1 MLRGLNTILY
11 QFRASYV
18 KTGQMMDFNSVRYQL
33 YPLSENAKR
42 MMRFSA
48 SSSYDRITPYE
59 VSDFLFQLASENLE
73 SLRKTSEILDSQIKE
88 IDRKP
93 FHIKLYNIATN
104 PEYLFRNRSKKRL
117 QEKENFIL
125 LSTEY
130 LKKTLKIVKVSDLPV
145 GLASNFIYAAGVLK
159 IDISGTLQETL
170 VPLISE
176 KIGYLHTQGIIEA
189 IWGLLLLEQDGKEV
203 LKVLVNELKSRKV
216 LDYSEVITSA

>member
-1 MLRGLNTILY
+1 
-11 QFRASYV
+11 
-18 KTGQMMDFNSVRYQL
+18 
-33 YPLSENAKR
+33 
-42 MMRFSA
+42 
-48 SSSYDRITPYE
+48 
-59 VSDFLFQLASENLE
+59 
-73 SLRKTSEILDSQIKE
+73 
-88 IDRKP
+88 
-93 FHIKLYNIATN
+93 
-104 PEYLFRNRSKKRL
+104 
-117 QEKENFIL
+117 
-125 LSTEY
+125 
-130 LKKTLKIVKVSDLPV
+130 LPV